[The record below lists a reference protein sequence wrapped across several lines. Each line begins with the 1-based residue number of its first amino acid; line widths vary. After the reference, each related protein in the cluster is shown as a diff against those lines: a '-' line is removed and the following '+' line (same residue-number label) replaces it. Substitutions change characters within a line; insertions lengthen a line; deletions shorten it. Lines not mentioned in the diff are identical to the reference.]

1 MSLISVRSQ
10 LFVCSV
16 GSELRKRKGSSED
29 VEPQNEE
36 NILVSLSVVEQ
47 GCQLGLF
54 SHFLKL
60 AKYFEQQNSRLSC

>member
-10 LFVCSV
+10 LFVCSM
-16 GSELRKRKGSSED
+16 GSKLRNRKGSSVD
-29 VEPQNEE
+29 VEPWNEE

-54 SHFLKL
+54 LFKTCQV
-60 AKYFEQQNSRLSC
+60 F